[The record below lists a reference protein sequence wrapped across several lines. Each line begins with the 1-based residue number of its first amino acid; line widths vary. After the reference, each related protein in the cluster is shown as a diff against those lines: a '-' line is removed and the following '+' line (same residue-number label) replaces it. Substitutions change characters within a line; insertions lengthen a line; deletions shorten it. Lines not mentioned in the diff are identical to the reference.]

1 MTQEEHPVT
10 SRPTS
15 IRRVGPVLLLA
26 AAAAC
31 TSGAPPGG
39 HERPAGT
46 GQGPAATASQAAATA
61 SPPAP
66 PGTLPSPRPAAPATP
81 TPAARSVAPATPG
94 PADPPIALL
103 DGLVGAPVAGDLGT
117 FMWDG
122 LVSDAPWVIGT
133 AAGRARRGGALS
145 VAFQPAGLVTGWTA
159 RWARVVGGD
168 VGGPS
173 SAGSGS
179 GAAIDV
185 TAPGTVGRWSLQVSV
200 RFGPDRNATWYWQVG
215 VAR

>member
-1 MTQEEHPVT
+1 MSQEARPAM
-10 SRPTS
+10 SRPGS
-15 IRRVGPVLLLA
+15 VRWIGPVLLLA
-26 AAAAC
+26 TAAAC
-31 TSGAPPGG
+31 TSGAPPGD
-39 HERPAGT
+39 HERLAGT
-46 GQGPAATASQAAATA
+46 GQGPAATASPAAAMA

-81 TPAARSVAPATPG
+81 APAATSAAPATPG
-94 PADPPIALL
+94 PAEPPIALL

-133 AAGRARRGGALS
+133 AAGRARPGGALS
-145 VAFQPAGLVTGWTA
+145 VAFQPAGPVTGWTA

-168 VGGPS
+168 VGAPS

-179 GAAIDV
+179 SAAIDV